1 MTRSGRETIK
11 AGGHA
16 MRLATAPALIVALS
30 ALALLAAACGSSSPP
45 PTAAPAP
52 TATATA
58 VAVETPTPTATPTP
72 GATSTAATVT
82 VTDAEGTTGAYDIDR
97 LADRALDFLT
107 AFTNDLSPRASG
119 TDQER
124 TAADFLAKLFEDL
137 GYSTSVQEFSFE
149 VAGAS
154 AALSA
159 GDGEANEV
167 PAVRMHLSGLGEA
180 TGELVHVDLALAED
194 VPDEGLDGKIA
205 LVGRGNIRF
214 EEKIRRVAEAGAAG
228 AIVYN
233 NEPGLFGGR
242 LETQSRIPVVATSQE
257 TGEDILAL
265 IEEGDVQATIA
276 VTNKHLPSQNVIAE
290 TPGSDGR
297 VVVVGGHYDTV
308 PGVPGANDNGSGI
321 ASIVTVAEEIAGSDY
336 PFTVRIIAFGAEE
349 LGLYGSAH
357 YVQSLSE
364 AERTS
369 IVAMLNYD
377 ALAGSD
383 ILGVTG
389 DSELQTTAVELAGQA
404 GIDLRRRLL
413 PRNWGSDH
421 MSFIDAGIPSVFF
434 MDNDFSRIHT
444 PQDKLEF
451 INKDLMGQSAAIGLA
466 LLDHLAD
473 R

>member
-1 MTRSGRETIK
+1 MKLT
-11 AGGHA
+11 
-16 MRLATAPALIVALS
+16 TAPALIAVLAV
-30 ALALLAAACGSSSPP
+30 LALFAAACGSSSPP

-52 TATATA
+52 TATATATA

-82 VTDAEGTTGAYDIDR
+82 DTEGTTGAYDVDR

-124 TAADFLAKLFEDL
+124 TAADFLANLFEDM
-137 GYSTSVQEFSFE
+137 GYSTTLQEFSFE

-159 GDGEANEV
+159 GEDEANEV
-167 PAVRMHLSGLGEA
+167 PAVRMYLSGLGEA
-180 TGELVHVDLALAED
+180 TGDLVHVDRALAED
-194 VPDEGLDGKIA
+194 MPDEGLAGKIA
-205 LVGRGNIRF
+205 LVRRGDIRF
-214 EEKIRRVAEAGAAG
+214 EEKIRRVAEAGADG

-242 LETQSRIPVVATSQE
+242 LETQSRIPVVTTSQE

-265 IEEGDVQATIA
+265 IEEGDVATTIA
-276 VTNKHLPSQNVIAE
+276 VTNEHLPSQNVIAE
-290 TPGSDGR
+290 MPGSDGR

-321 ASIVTVAEEIAGSDY
+321 ASLVTAAEEIAGSDY

-389 DSELQTTAVELAGQA
+389 DSELQTTAIELAGQA

-421 MSFIDAGIPSVFF
+421 MSFIDAGIPAVFF
-434 MDNDFSRIHT
+434 MDNEFSRIHT

>member
-1 MTRSGRETIK
+1 MKLT
-11 AGGHA
+11 
-16 MRLATAPALIVALS
+16 TAPALIAVLS

-58 VAVETPTPTATPTP
+58 TAVAVETPAPTATPTP

-82 VTDAEGTTGAYDIDR
+82 DTEGTIGAYDVDR

-124 TAADFLAKLFEDL
+124 AAADFLAKLFEDL
-137 GYSTSVQEFSFE
+137 GYSTTLQEFSFE

-159 GDGEANEV
+159 GEDEANEV
-167 PAVRMHLSGLGEA
+167 PALRMYLSALGES
-180 TGELVHVDLALAED
+180 TGNLVHVDLALAED
-194 VPDEGLDGKIA
+194 MPDEGLAGKIA
-205 LVGRGNIRF
+205 LVRRGDIRF
-214 EEKIRRVAEAGAAG
+214 EEKIRRVAEAGAVG

-242 LETQSRIPVVATSQE
+242 LETQSRIPVVTTSQE

-265 IEEGDVQATIA
+265 VEDGDVQATIA
-276 VTNKHLPSQNVIAE
+276 VTNELLRSQNVIADMR
-290 TPGSDGR
+290 GSDGR

-321 ASIVTVAEEIAGSDY
+321 ASIVTAAEEIAGSNY

-383 ILGVTG
+383 VLGVTG

-421 MSFIDAGIPSVFF
+421 MSFIDAGIPAVFF
-434 MDNDFSRIHT
+434 MDNEFSRIHT

>member
-1 MTRSGRETIK
+1 
-11 AGGHA
+11 
-16 MRLATAPALIVALS
+16 MRLTTAPALIAALS

-45 PTAAPAP
+45 PTATPAP

-58 VAVETPTPTATPTP
+58 AAPVDTPTPTATPTP
-72 GATSTAATVT
+72 GATSTAATVPD
-82 VTDAEGTTGAYDIDR
+82 TDGTTEAYDVDR
-97 LADRALDFLT
+97 MADRAIDFLT

-119 TDQER
+119 TDQEKA
-124 TAADFLAKLFEDL
+124 AADFLAKLFEDL

-149 VAGAS
+149 VAEAS
-154 AALSA
+154 ATLSP
-159 GDGEANEV
+159 GGGEPTEV
-167 PAVRMHLSGLGEA
+167 PALRMYLSGLGEA
-180 TGELVHVDLALAED
+180 TGDLVHVDLALAED
-194 VPDEGLDGKIA
+194 IPDHGLDGKIA
-205 LVGRGNIRF
+205 LIRRGEIRF
-214 EEKIRRVAEAGAAG
+214 EEKIRRIAEAGAAG

-242 LETQSRIPVVATSQE
+242 LETQSRVPVITTSKE
-257 TGEDILAL
+257 TGEDILGL
-265 IEEGDVQATIA
+265 VEDGDVQATVG
-276 VTNKHLPSQNVIAE
+276 VTNEHLPSQNVIAE
-290 TPGSDGR
+290 MRGSDGR

-357 YVQSLSE
+357 YVQALSE

-421 MSFIDAGIPSVFF
+421 MSFIDAGIPAVFF

-466 LLDHLAD
+466 LLDYLAD

>member
-1 MTRSGRETIK
+1 MKLT
-11 AGGHA
+11 
-16 MRLATAPALIVALS
+16 TAPAMIAVLAVF
-30 ALALLAAACGSSSPP
+30 ALLAAACGSSSSP
-45 PTAAPAP
+45 PTAAPEP

-58 VAVETPTPTATPTP
+58 AAPAETATPTATPAPSVTP
-72 GATSTAATVT
+72 TSAPVTALA
-82 VTDAEGTTGAYDIDR
+82 DSEGTTGAYDVDR

-107 AFTNDLSPRASG
+107 AFTDELSPRASG

-124 TAADFLAKLFEDL
+124 AAADFLAKLFEDM
-137 GYSTSVQEFSFE
+137 GYSTTLQEFSFE
-149 VAGAS
+149 VARAS

-159 GDGEANEV
+159 GEGEANEV
-167 PAVRMHLSGLGEA
+167 PALRMYLSALGES
-180 TGELVHVDLALAED
+180 TGNLVHVDLAFEED
-194 VPDEGLDGKIA
+194 IPAEGLDGKIA
-205 LVGRGNIRF
+205 LVGRGDVRF
-214 EEKIRRVAEAGAAG
+214 EEKIRRVAEAGAVG

-242 LETQSRIPVVATSQE
+242 LETQSRIPVVTTSQE

-265 IEEGDVQATIA
+265 IEDGDVQATIA
-276 VTNKHLPSQNVIAE
+276 VTNEHLQSQNVIAE
-290 TPGSDGR
+290 IPGSDGR
-297 VVVVGGHYDTV
+297 VVVMGGHYDTV

-321 ASIVTVAEEIAGSDY
+321 ASIVTVAEEIVDSDY
-336 PFTVRIIAFGAEE
+336 PFTVRFIAFGAEE
-349 LGLYGSAH
+349 HGLYGSEH

-421 MSFIDAGIPSVFF
+421 MSFIDAGIPAVFF

>member
-16 MRLATAPALIVALS
+16 MKLTTAPALIAVLS
-30 ALALLAAACGSSSPP
+30 VLALIAAACGSSSPP

-52 TATATA
+52 TAIPAA
-58 VAVETPTPTATPTP
+58 PVDTPTPTATPTP
-72 GATSTAATVT
+72 GATSTAAA
-82 VTDAEGTTGAYDIDR
+82 VTDAEGTTGAYDVDR

-119 TDQER
+119 TDQES

-149 VAGAS
+149 VPGAS

-159 GDGEANEV
+159 GEDEATEV
-167 PAVRMHLSGLGEA
+167 PAVRMYLSGLGEA
-180 TGELVHVDLALAED
+180 TGDLVHVDLALAED
-194 VPDEGLDGKIA
+194 MPDEGLAGKIA
-205 LVGRGNIRF
+205 LVRRGEIRF

-233 NEPGLFGGR
+233 NEPGPFGGR
-242 LETQSRIPVVATSQE
+242 LETQSRIPVVTTSQE

-265 IEEGDVQATIA
+265 IEEGDVATTIA
-276 VTNKHLPSQNVIAE
+276 VTNEHLPSQNVIAE
-290 TPGSDGR
+290 MPGSDGR

-389 DSELQTTAVELAGQA
+389 DSELQTTAIELAGQA

-421 MSFIDAGIPSVFF
+421 MSFIDAGIPAVFF
-434 MDNDFSRIHT
+434 MDNEFSRIHT

-451 INKDLMGQSAAIGLA
+451 INRDLMGQSAAIGLA
-466 LLDHLAD
+466 LLDYLAD

>member
-1 MTRSGRETIK
+1 MKLT
-11 AGGHA
+11 
-16 MRLATAPALIVALS
+16 TAPALIAVLAV
-30 ALALLAAACGSSSPP
+30 LALLAAACGSSSSP

-52 TATATA
+52 TATATAPA

-82 VTDAEGTTGAYDIDR
+82 DTEGTTGAYDVDR

-119 TDQER
+119 TDQES

-149 VAGAS
+149 VPGAS

-159 GDGEANEV
+159 GDDEANEV
-167 PAVRMHLSGLGEA
+167 PAVRMYLSGLGEA
-180 TGELVHVDLALAED
+180 TGDLVHVDLAWAQD
-194 VPDEGLDGKIA
+194 MPDEGLAGKIA
-205 LVGRGNIRF
+205 LVRRGEIRF

-242 LETQSRIPVVATSQE
+242 LETQSRIPVVTTSQE

-265 IEEGDVQATIA
+265 VEDGDVQATIA
-276 VTNKHLPSQNVIAE
+276 VTNELVRSQNVIAE
-290 TPGSDGR
+290 MPGSDGR

-321 ASIVTVAEEIAGSDY
+321 ASLVTAAEEIAGSDY

-389 DSELQTTAVELAGQA
+389 DSELQTTAIELAGQA

-421 MSFIDAGIPSVFF
+421 MSFIDAGIPAVFF
-434 MDNDFSRIHT
+434 MDNEFSRIHT